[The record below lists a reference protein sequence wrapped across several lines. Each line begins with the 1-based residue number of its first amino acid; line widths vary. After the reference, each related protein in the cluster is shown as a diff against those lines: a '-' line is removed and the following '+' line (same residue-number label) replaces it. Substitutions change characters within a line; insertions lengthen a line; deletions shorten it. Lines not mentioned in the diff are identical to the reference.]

1 MNNLGYP
8 ADFWQRL
15 AIALGILLFA
25 QYIYY
30 SIREMMY
37 EESVHQLYRK
47 TEQLDRIRT
56 DILLLEEIISLLDSN
71 DRRLL
76 ARIDANKQAIEREID
91 MVEQRLPVKRA
102 IKRIN

>member
-8 ADFWQRL
+8 VEFWQRL
-15 AIALGILLFA
+15 AITLGILLFA

-56 DILLLEEIISLLDSN
+56 DILLLEEKISLLDSN
-71 DRRLL
+71 DRKLL
-76 ARIDANKQAIEREID
+76 SKIDANKQAIEREID

>member
-1 MNNLGYP
+1 MNNISYP
-8 ADFWQRL
+8 AEFWQRL
-15 AIALGILLFA
+15 AITLGILLFA

-56 DILLLEEIISLLDSN
+56 DILLLEEKISLLDIN
-71 DRRLL
+71 DRKLL
-76 ARIDANKQAIEREID
+76 AKIDANKQAIEREID

>member
-1 MNNLGYP
+1 MNNISYP

-15 AIALGILLFA
+15 AITLGILLFA

-30 SIREMMY
+30 SIREMLY

-56 DILLLEEIISLLDSN
+56 DILLLEEKVSILDSN
-71 DRRLL
+71 DRKLL

>member
-1 MNNLGYP
+1 MNDLFYP
-8 ADFWQRL
+8 TDFWRRL
-15 AIALGILLFA
+15 SITLTALLFA
-25 QYIYY
+25 QYVYY

-56 DILLLEEIISLLDSN
+56 DILLLEEKISLLDSN

-91 MVEQRLPVKRA
+91 MVEQRLPVKKA

>member
-1 MNNLGYP
+1 MNELFYP
-8 ADFWQRL
+8 TDFWRRL
-15 AIALGILLFA
+15 AITLAILLFA
-25 QYIYY
+25 QYVYY

-56 DILLLEEIISLLDSN
+56 DILLLEEKISLLDSN
-71 DRRLL
+71 DKRLL

-91 MVEQRLPVKRA
+91 MVEQV
-102 IKRIN
+102 

>member
-8 ADFWQRL
+8 VEFWQRL
-15 AIALGILLFA
+15 AITLGILLFA

-56 DILLLEEIISLLDSN
+56 DILLLEEKISLLDSN